1 MKHLF
6 RTLTLLVLP
15 ILVAACNTD
24 YNFDNISLEMT
35 VGDTDGIAIPLGSTG
50 KITVGSLLEESGL
63 GTNVDGFYGIEYGD
77 SFEYSVAL
85 GTIDPITGLVPTIAP
100 VESELLG
107 AFSAEIPTFSA
118 NAALAFPDYLPSGL
132 TITES
137 VLNLLPSKQLNLE
150 RETSVFEHEFE
161 VELPSEVAS
170 IKDIKFG
177 TDGEG
182 SSIFIT
188 FNLGG
193 LANVCNSCKVDSF
206 NIELPAGFTIAKNE
220 SAAIAPYTTISKGV
234 GSETPNH
241 FKISDYPL
249 SGSQLD
255 IEIVVKSVDMSS
267 TTIGSNGKVTIR
279 QDVTYD
285 FVVTGNLNAGTIS
298 STAPSISA
306 LANNLK
312 LYEASIVANEV
323 AMEVSFSESISES
336 VSVPAELAR
345 IDYLEI
351 AKAGT
356 NGTESPKFS
365 VSVALAG
372 APMDAVTLSDVEILL
387 PEFLDIEA
395 PSGWNYSAGKLTT
408 PSLSLRNNQTNSLI
422 DLTIKGIKSLPIADG
437 TLSLESTIGM
447 SAKAGV
453 AAGSVV
459 TINTAAQNL
468 LLTPTV
474 TLDDIEIV
482 QVTGLIDPDL
492 SNLLEP
498 QVIELGDFT
507 SSLEGIDMDL
517 NIQSPV
523 MRLTVTNP
531 IGVGIDA
538 SLSLKAYKDGVVTTS
553 LTAPTLS
560 ILPAGEEPTTT
571 HIVIN
576 GAAPDSPEY
585 QCVTLEGFADM
596 IASLPDMIEVELS
609 AETNKDRPHT
619 LILRDSYDF
628 KVEYSVDA
636 AFKFDESKDGHI
648 GYTVEVE
655 DVDLSML
662 EDIDLTVESLVLKVK
677 SESTL
682 PINLS
687 LDVELLDAEGAPIE
701 CVTSSTVG
709 EIEGSTTDSAKL
721 SECAITLTIA
731 STDGSSPFAELA
743 KTKSLRCQLSGT
755 TLAGGGLKPDQYIT
769 ANLSLLLDKG
779 ITIDLGTLTP
789 EGEK

>member
-1 MKHLF
+1 MKHIF
-6 RTLTLLVLP
+6 RTLIILVLP
-15 ILVAACNTD
+15 LLVVACKTD

-35 VGDTDGIAIPLGSTG
+35 VGNTDGIAIPLGGTG
-50 KITVGSLLEESGL
+50 EITLGSLMEESGL
-63 GTNVDGFYGIEYGD
+63 GTNTDGYYGFEYGGNFD
-77 SFEYSVAL
+77 YSVSL

-107 AFSAEIPTFSA
+107 SISATIPTFRA
-118 NAALAFPDYLPSGL
+118 NASLAFPDYLPSGL

-137 VLNLLPSKQLNLE
+137 VLNLLPSKFLNLE

-161 VELPSEVAS
+161 VEIPKEVAS
-170 IKDIKFG
+170 IKEIKFG
-177 TDGEG
+177 NNGEG
-182 SSIFIT
+182 SSIHIT
-188 FNLGG
+188 FDLGG
-193 LANVCNSCKVDSF
+193 LANVCNSCVVKSF
-206 NIELPAGFTIAKNE
+206 NIELPAGFTIDKNQN
-220 SAAIAPYTTISKGV
+220 SAIANYTEISEGT
-234 GSETPNH
+234 GSSTPNR
-241 FKISDYPL
+241 FQISEYPL

-255 IEIVVKSVDMSS
+255 IEIIVKSVDMSS
-267 TTIGSNGKVTIR
+267 TTVGTNGKVTIK
-279 QDVTYD
+279 QDVIYD
-285 FVVTGNLNAGTIS
+285 FVVTGSLNAGTIT

-306 LANNLK
+306 LAENLS

-323 AMEVSFSESISES
+323 AMEVSFSENISES

-351 AKAGT
+351 AKAGS
-356 NGTESPKFS
+356 NGTQAPKFS
-365 VSVALAG
+365 VSVALSG

-395 PSGWNYSAGKLTT
+395 PSGWNYSEGKLTT
-408 PSLSLRNNQTNSLI
+408 PSLSLHNNQTNSLI

-437 TLSLESTIGM
+437 TLSLNSTIGL

-453 AAGSVV
+453 GAGSVV

-492 SNLLEP
+492 SDLLEP

-507 SSLEGIDMDL
+507 SSLEGIDLDL

-538 SLSLKAYKDGVVTTS
+538 SLVLNAYKDGVVTTT
-553 LTAPTLS
+553 LTLPSLS

-571 HIVIN
+571 YIVIN
-576 GAAPDSPEY
+576 GVAPDSPEY
-585 QCVTLEGFADM
+585 QCKELDGFTEM

-619 LILRDSYDF
+619 LILQDKYDF

-636 AFKFDESKDGHI
+636 AFKFDNDKDGHI

-662 EDIDLTVESLVLKVK
+662 EDIELSVESLVLKVK

-682 PINLS
+682 PIDLS
-687 LDVELLDAEGAPIE
+687 LGVELLDAEGAPIE
-701 CVTSSTVG
+701 CVTSSTAG
-709 EIEGSTTDSAKL
+709 KIEGSTSQEAKL
-721 SECAITLTIA
+721 SECAITLSIA
-731 STDGSSPFAELA
+731 SPEDSSPFADIA
-743 KTKSLRCQLSGT
+743 KTKSIRCKLEGT
-755 TLAGGGLKPDQYIT
+755 TLAGGGLKPEQYIT

-779 ITIDLGTLTP
+779 ITIDLGSLSP
-789 EGEK
+789 EDEQ